1 MVIIRLS
8 RGGSKKT
15 PFYNVVVADSRNR
28 RDGRFIERIGFY
40 NPMAKIG
47 TEALRIDNERV
58 THWKGHGALLT
69 DSVNRLVK
77 LHAKGPEAIVA
88 LKKKDADKVEVRKA
102 KEAAKKAEELKVAM
116 DAKEA
121 EEKAKQA
128 AFDKA
133 DETRSKKVSLK
144 KAPWDESVNEEDDDD
159 DEDAAAPAV
168 TTDAAPVEAAPEAAA
183 PEATP
188 TEAVAPEEAPAEATE
203 PPAESA

>member
-58 THWKGHGALLT
+58 THWKGHGALLS

-77 LHAKGPEAIVA
+77 LHSKGPEAIVA
-88 LKKKDADKVEVRKA
+88 LKKKDADKVEARKA
-102 KEAAKKAEELKVAM
+102 KEAAKKAEELKAAM
-116 DAKEA
+116 EAKEA
-121 EEKAKQA
+121 EEKAKA
-128 AFDKA
+128 AEA
-133 DETRSKKVSLK
+133 
-144 KAPWDESVNEEDDDD
+144 
-159 DEDAAAPAV
+159 AAAPAPE
-168 TTDAAPVEAAPEAAA
+168 AAPVEAAPEAAPVEAAAPEEA
-183 PEATP
+183 PEA
-188 TEAVAPEEAPAEATE
+188 APAEATE

>member
-58 THWKGHGALLT
+58 THWKGHGALLS

-121 EEKAKQA
+121 EEKAKA
-128 AFDKA
+128 AEA
-133 DETRSKKVSLK
+133 
-144 KAPWDESVNEEDDDD
+144 
-159 DEDAAAPAV
+159 AAAPAAEAAPAEALAPEETTEAAPAAAAPEV
-168 TTDAAPVEAAPEAAA
+168 TTEVAPVEAAPEAAPLEAAA
-183 PEATP
+183 PEVP
-188 TEAVAPEEAPAEATE
+188 PAEATE

>member
-58 THWKGHGALLT
+58 THWKGHGALLS

-88 LKKKDADKVEVRKA
+88 LKKKDADKVELRKA

-121 EEKAKQA
+121 EEKAKA
-128 AFDKA
+128 AEA
-133 DETRSKKVSLK
+133 
-144 KAPWDESVNEEDDDD
+144 
-159 DEDAAAPAV
+159 AAAPAPEAAPAEALAPEETTEAAPAEAAAPEV
-168 TTDAAPVEAAPEAAA
+168 TTKVAPVEAAPEAAPLEAAA
-183 PEATP
+183 PEA
-188 TEAVAPEEAPAEATE
+188 APAEATE

>member
-58 THWKGHGALLT
+58 THWKGHGALLS

-77 LHAKGPEAIVA
+77 LHSKGPEAIVA
-88 LKKKDADKVEVRKA
+88 LKKKDADKVEARKA
-102 KEAAKKAEELKVAM
+102 KEAAKKAEELKAAM
-116 DAKEA
+116 EAKEA
-121 EEKAKQA
+121 EEKAKA
-128 AFDKA
+128 AEA
-133 DETRSKKVSLK
+133 
-144 KAPWDESVNEEDDDD
+144 
-159 DEDAAAPAV
+159 AAAPAPE
-168 TTDAAPVEAAPEAAA
+168 AAPVEAAPEATPVEAAA
-183 PEATP
+183 PEA
-188 TEAVAPEEAPAEATE
+188 APEAAPAEATE

>member
-58 THWKGHGALLT
+58 THWKGHGALLS

-77 LHAKGPEAIVA
+77 LHLKGPEAIVA
-88 LKKKDADKVEVRKA
+88 LKKKDADKVEARKA
-102 KEAAKKAEELKVAM
+102 KEAAKKAEELKAAM

-121 EEKAKQA
+121 EEKAKA
-128 AFDKA
+128 AEA
-133 DETRSKKVSLK
+133 E
-144 KAPWDESVNEEDDDD
+144 AAA
-159 DEDAAAPAV
+159 AAAPAPE
-168 TTDAAPVEAAPEAAA
+168 AAPVEASAEAAPAEAAA

-188 TEAVAPEEAPAEATE
+188 EAAPAEATE

>member
-58 THWKGHGALLT
+58 THWKGHGALLS

-121 EEKAKQA
+121 EEKAKA
-128 AFDKA
+128 AEA
-133 DETRSKKVSLK
+133 
-144 KAPWDESVNEEDDDD
+144 
-159 DEDAAAPAV
+159 AAAPAPEAAPEEAAAPEV

>member
-58 THWKGHGALLT
+58 THWKGHGALLS

-77 LHAKGPEAIVA
+77 LYAKGPEAIVA
-88 LKKKDADKVEVRKA
+88 LKKKDADKVELRKA
-102 KEAAKKAEELKVAM
+102 KEAAKKAEELKAAM

-121 EEKAKQA
+121 EEKAKA
-128 AFDKA
+128 AEA
-133 DETRSKKVSLK
+133 
-144 KAPWDESVNEEDDDD
+144 
-159 DEDAAAPAV
+159 AAAPAPAEAAAPEV
-168 TTDAAPVEAAPEAAA
+168 IAEAAPVEAAPEAAPVEAAA
-183 PEATP
+183 PEA
-188 TEAVAPEEAPAEATE
+188 APAEATE

>member
-40 NPMAKIG
+40 NPMAKMG

-58 THWKGHGALLT
+58 THWKGHGALLS

-77 LHAKGPEAIVA
+77 LHLKGPDAIVA
-88 LKKKDADKVEVRKA
+88 LKKKDADKIEARKA
-102 KEAAKKAEELKVAM
+102 KEAAKKAEELKAAM
-116 DAKEA
+116 EAKEA
-121 EEKAKQA
+121 EEKAKA
-128 AFDKA
+128 AEA
-133 DETRSKKVSLK
+133 
-144 KAPWDESVNEEDDDD
+144 
-159 DEDAAAPAV
+159 AAAPAPE
-168 TTDAAPVEAAPEAAA
+168 AAPVEAAPEAAPEEAAAPELA
-183 PEATP
+183 PEA
-188 TEAVAPEEAPAEATE
+188 APAEATE

>member
-40 NPMAKIG
+40 NPMAKMG
-47 TEALRIDNERV
+47 TEALRIDNDRV
-58 THWKGHGALLT
+58 THWKGHGALLS

-77 LHAKGPEAIVA
+77 LHLKGPEAIVA
-88 LKKKDADKVEVRKA
+88 LKKKDADKIEARKA
-102 KEAAKKAEELKVAM
+102 KEAAKKAEELKAAM

-121 EEKAKQA
+121 EEKAKA
-128 AFDKA
+128 AEA
-133 DETRSKKVSLK
+133 SAVP
-144 KAPWDESVNEEDDDD
+144 APEV
-159 DEDAAAPAV
+159 APAEA
-168 TTDAAPVEAAPEAAA
+168 TPEAAPVEAVAPEAA
-183 PEATP
+183 
-188 TEAVAPEEAPAEATE
+188 PAETTE

>member
-58 THWKGHGALLT
+58 THWKGHGALLS
-69 DSVNRLVK
+69 DSVHRLVK

-88 LKKKDADKVEVRKA
+88 LKKKDADKVELRKA
-102 KEAAKKAEELKVAM
+102 KEAAKKAEELKAAM

-121 EEKAKQA
+121 EEKAKA
-128 AFDKA
+128 AEA
-133 DETRSKKVSLK
+133 V
-144 KAPWDESVNEEDDDD
+144 APE
-159 DEDAAAPAV
+159 V
-168 TTDAAPVEAAPEAAA
+168 TAEAAPVEAAPEAAPVEAAA
-183 PEATP
+183 PEA
-188 TEAVAPEEAPAEATE
+188 APAEATE

>member
-58 THWKGHGALLT
+58 THWKGHGALLS

-121 EEKAKQA
+121 EEKAKA
-128 AFDKA
+128 AEA
-133 DETRSKKVSLK
+133 
-144 KAPWDESVNEEDDDD
+144 
-159 DEDAAAPAV
+159 AAAPAPEAAPAEALAPEETTEAAPAEAAAPEV
-168 TTDAAPVEAAPEAAA
+168 TTEVAPVEAAPEAAPLEAAA
-183 PEATP
+183 PEA
-188 TEAVAPEEAPAEATE
+188 APAEATE